1 MKKLLLIIGVA
12 TILLGA
18 CSENKSAK
26 QNKEQVENLEM
37 EKKKE
42 QVDKVS
48 EGKEYIV
55 TKIKTD
61 VICLE
66 DANHG
71 KRDNT
76 LEINTY
82 DIIATSWKGPKR
94 NGRIDV
100 GDYVAFEKTTNN
112 HYKAIITKD
121 IVGEIKYD
129 GTIKYKIIEN
139 GKAVKW
145 LPLNKENNG
154 GSVPPEMIKVVNDK
168 KIKVGSIV
176 TIKETYLNPTPNPQ
190 EVQFEL
196 TIIE

>member
-1 MKKLLLIIGVA
+1 MKKLLLLIGVA

-18 CSENKSAK
+18 CSENKSTQ
-26 QNKEQVENLEM
+26 QNKEQAENLKM

-42 QVDKVS
+42 QNEMVS

-55 TKIKTD
+55 TKIKND
-61 VICLE
+61 IIYLE

-71 KRDNT
+71 KGENT
-76 LEINTY
+76 LEINKY

-94 NGRIDV
+94 NGSIDE
-100 GDYVAFEKTTNN
+100 GDYVAFEKTTNDR
-112 HYKAIITKD
+112 YKAIITKD

-129 GTIKYKIIEN
+129 GTIKYKIIKAN
-139 GKAVKW
+139 DKAVEW

-154 GSVPPEMIKVVNDK
+154 GSVLPEMVKVANNE

-176 TIKETYLNPTPNPQ
+176 TIKETNSNPQ
-190 EVQFEL
+190 ELQFEL